1 MRGLSHV
8 VTDET
13 NFPRNGRRKAE
24 LGLTILA
31 VAWATLCIAAML
43 AVGEGIRQGVLK
55 TAQNGNGNLIYLTGG
70 MATVDHGAFHQGKF
84 LTLKMDDSEVV
95 RALPDVKSVAPT
107 AKWKER
113 ITVGDRSSWQEPLA
127 VTSEFQSMTNLV
139 PMAGGRWLN
148 PLDQKE
154 TRKVVVL
161 GYELAADLFNPNEDF
176 SWFATVTLQVN
187 PVGKKVKI
195 GNEEFIV
202 VGVLEKNSAQIEL
215 GDLINYSS
223 FVPLATWKRFHVN
236 GEIGGINVQPQAD
249 VDREALAKT
258 IRQVIARK
266 HGASVSDE
274 QVVQV
279 DDMFLKQ
286 KSMQQFLIGLQ
297 SFLGIIGFVTLA
309 VAGVGIANVMYATV
323 KRSTRDI
330 GVRMAVGATP
340 TAIRMHYLVQSLLT
354 MMMGGAFGL
363 AVTYALVSAISSIP
377 LEGNAF
383 YEQLGKPVPELSWVV
398 VAIVILTLVI
408 IGVAS
413 AWLPANRAAKVSPL
427 EALQS
432 E

>member
-1 MRGLSHV
+1 MLLPMRQIFQ
-8 VTDET
+8 EMA
-13 NFPRNGRRKAE
+13 AE
-24 LGLTILA
+24 KLRLGLTILA

-176 SWFATVTLQVN
+176 SWFATATLQVN

-195 GNEEFIV
+195 GNEEFTV

>member
-1 MRGLSHV
+1 MLLPMRQIFQ
-8 VTDET
+8 EMA
-13 NFPRNGRRKAE
+13 AE
-24 LGLTILA
+24 KLRLGLTILA

-84 LTLKMDDSEVV
+84 LTLKMDDSEIV

-187 PVGKKVKI
+187 PVGQKVKI
-195 GNEEFIV
+195 GNEEFTV

-236 GEIGGINVQPQAD
+236 GEIGGINVQPQAN

-274 QVVQV
+274 QIVQV

-354 MMMGGAFGL
+354 MMMGGALGL
-363 AVTYALVSAISSIP
+363 GVTYALVSAISSIP

>member
-1 MRGLSHV
+1 MLLPMRQIFQ
-8 VTDET
+8 EMA
-13 NFPRNGRRKAE
+13 AE
-24 LGLTILA
+24 KLRLGLTILA

-148 PLDQKE
+148 SLDQKE

-195 GNEEFIV
+195 GNEEFTV

-236 GEIGGINVQPQAD
+236 GEIGGINVQPQAN

>member
-1 MRGLSHV
+1 MLLPMRQIFQ
-8 VTDET
+8 EMA
-13 NFPRNGRRKAE
+13 AE
-24 LGLTILA
+24 KLRLGLTILA

-95 RALPDVKSVAPT
+95 RTLPDVKSVAPT

-195 GNEEFIV
+195 GNEEFTV

-215 GDLINYSS
+215 RDLINYSS

-279 DDMFLKQ
+279 DDMYLKQ

-354 MMMGGAFGL
+354 MMMGGALGL
-363 AVTYALVSAISSIP
+363 GVTYALVSAISSIP

>member
-1 MRGLSHV
+1 MLLPMRQIFQ
-8 VTDET
+8 EMA
-13 NFPRNGRRKAE
+13 AE
-24 LGLTILA
+24 KLRLGLTILA

-84 LTLKMDDSEVV
+84 LTLKMDDSEIV

-187 PVGKKVKI
+187 PVGQKVKI
-195 GNEEFIV
+195 GNEEFTV
-202 VGVLEKNSAQIEL
+202 VGVLEKNSAQIEQ

-354 MMMGGAFGL
+354 MMMGGALGL
-363 AVTYALVSAISSIP
+363 GVTYALVSAISSIP

>member
-1 MRGLSHV
+1 MLLPMRQIFQ
-8 VTDET
+8 EMA
-13 NFPRNGRRKAE
+13 AE
-24 LGLTILA
+24 KLRLGLTILA

-84 LTLKMDDSEVV
+84 LTLKMDDSEIV

-187 PVGKKVKI
+187 PVGQKVKI
-195 GNEEFIV
+195 GNEEFTV
-202 VGVLEKNSAQIEL
+202 VGVLEKNSAQIEQ

-274 QVVQV
+274 QIVQV

-354 MMMGGAFGL
+354 MMMGGALGL
-363 AVTYALVSAISSIP
+363 GVTYALVSAISSIP

>member
-1 MRGLSHV
+1 MLLPMRQIFQEMS
-8 VTDET
+8 
-13 NFPRNGRRKAE
+13 AE
-24 LGLTILA
+24 KLRLGLTILA

-70 MATVDHGAFHQGKF
+70 IATVDHGAFHQGKF
-84 LTLKMDDSEVV
+84 LMLKIDDAKVIK
-95 RALPDVKSVAPT
+95 ALPEVTSVAPS
-107 AKWKER
+107 AKWNEN
-113 ITVGDRSSWQEPLA
+113 ITAGNRGSWQKPLA
-127 VTSEFQSMTNLV
+127 VPTDYASMTNLK
-139 PMAGGRWLN
+139 PLHGGRWLN
-148 PLDQKE
+148 PLDQKQM
-154 TRKVVVL
+154 RKVVVL
-161 GYELAADLFNPNEDF
+161 GYSLAADLFNPVDDF
-176 SWFATVTLQVN
+176 NWFAAVTLQAD

-195 GNEEFIV
+195 GSEEFTV
-202 VGVLEKNSAQIEL
+202 VGVLAKNSGRVEQ
-215 GDLINYSS
+215 GNDINYSS
-223 FVPLATWKRFHVN
+223 FVPLATWQRFHTN
-236 GEIGGINVQPQAD
+236 GDIGSINVEPKSET
-249 VDREALAKT
+249 DRNRLAET

-266 HGASVSDE
+266 HGASVRDE

-279 DDMFLKQ
+279 EDMFMKQ

-309 VAGVGIANVMYATV
+309 VAGVGISNVMYATV

-340 TAIRMHYLVQSLLT
+340 TAIRLHYLVQSLMT
-354 MMMGGAFGL
+354 MMMGGALGL
-363 AVTYALVSAISSIP
+363 GVTYSLISAISAIN
-377 LEGNAF
+377 LEGNVF
-383 YEQLGKPVPELSWVV
+383 YEDLGKPVPELSWTV
-398 VAIVILTLVI
+398 VAIVISTLVF

>member
-1 MRGLSHV
+1 MLLPMRQIFQ
-8 VTDET
+8 EMA
-13 NFPRNGRRKAE
+13 AE
-24 LGLTILA
+24 KLRLGLTILA

-70 MATVDHGAFHQGKF
+70 MATVEHGAFHQGKF

-187 PVGKKVKI
+187 PVGQKVKI
-195 GNEEFIV
+195 GNEEFTV
-202 VGVLEKNSAQIEL
+202 VGVLEKNSAQIEQ

-354 MMMGGAFGL
+354 MMMGGALGL

>member
-1 MRGLSHV
+1 MLLPMRQIFQ
-8 VTDET
+8 EMA
-13 NFPRNGRRKAE
+13 AE
-24 LGLTILA
+24 KLRLGLTILA

-195 GNEEFIV
+195 GNEEFTV

-297 SFLGIIGFVTLA
+297 SFLGIIGFATLA

-354 MMMGGAFGL
+354 MMMGGALGL
-363 AVTYALVSAISSIP
+363 GVTYALVSAIRSIP

>member
-1 MRGLSHV
+1 MLLPMRQIFQ
-8 VTDET
+8 EMA
-13 NFPRNGRRKAE
+13 AE
-24 LGLTILA
+24 KLRLGLTILA

-84 LTLKMDDSEVV
+84 LTLKMDDSEIV

-187 PVGKKVKI
+187 PVGQKVKI
-195 GNEEFIV
+195 GNEQFTV

-354 MMMGGAFGL
+354 MMMGGALGL
-363 AVTYALVSAISSIP
+363 GVTYALVSAISSIP

>member
-1 MRGLSHV
+1 MLLPMRQIFQ
-8 VTDET
+8 EMA
-13 NFPRNGRRKAE
+13 AE
-24 LGLTILA
+24 KLRLGLTILA

-154 TRKVVVL
+154 TRKVVVM

-195 GNEEFIV
+195 GNEEFTV
-202 VGVLEKNSAQIEL
+202 VGVLEKNSAQIEQ

-354 MMMGGAFGL
+354 MMMGGALGL

>member
-1 MRGLSHV
+1 MLLPMRQIFQ
-8 VTDET
+8 EMA
-13 NFPRNGRRKAE
+13 AE
-24 LGLTILA
+24 KLRLVLTILA

-84 LTLKMDDSEVV
+84 LTLKMDDSEIV

-113 ITVGDRSSWQEPLA
+113 ITVGDRNSWQEPLA

-195 GNEEFIV
+195 GNEEFTV

-354 MMMGGAFGL
+354 MMMGGALGL

>member
-1 MRGLSHV
+1 MLLPMRQIFQ
-8 VTDET
+8 EMA
-13 NFPRNGRRKAE
+13 AE
-24 LGLTILA
+24 KLRLGLTILA

-84 LTLKMDDSEVV
+84 LTLKMDDLEIV

-176 SWFATVTLQVN
+176 SWFATVTLQLN

-195 GNEEFIV
+195 GNEEFTV

-354 MMMGGAFGL
+354 MMMGGALGL
-363 AVTYALVSAISSIP
+363 GVTYALVSAISSIP

>member
-1 MRGLSHV
+1 MLLPMRQIFQ
-8 VTDET
+8 EMA
-13 NFPRNGRRKAE
+13 AE
-24 LGLTILA
+24 KLRLGLTILA

-84 LTLKMDDSEVV
+84 LTLKMEDSEVV

-113 ITVGDRSSWQEPLA
+113 ITVGDRNSWQEPLA

-161 GYELAADLFNPNEDF
+161 GYELAADLFHPNEDF

-195 GNEEFIV
+195 GNEEFTV

-274 QVVQV
+274 QIVQV

-354 MMMGGAFGL
+354 MMMGGALGL

>member
-1 MRGLSHV
+1 MLLPMRQIFQ
-8 VTDET
+8 EMA
-13 NFPRNGRRKAE
+13 AE
-24 LGLTILA
+24 KLRLGLTILA

-176 SWFATVTLQVN
+176 SWFATVTLQLN

-195 GNEEFIV
+195 GNEEFTV

-266 HGASVSDE
+266 HRASVSDE

-354 MMMGGAFGL
+354 MMVGGALGL
-363 AVTYALVSAISSIP
+363 GVTYALVSAISSIP

>member
-1 MRGLSHV
+1 MLLPMRQIFQ
-8 VTDET
+8 EMA
-13 NFPRNGRRKAE
+13 AE
-24 LGLTILA
+24 KLRLGLTILA

-195 GNEEFIV
+195 GNEEFTV

-236 GEIGGINVQPQAD
+236 GEIGGINVQPQAN

-266 HGASVSDE
+266 HGASISDE

>member
-1 MRGLSHV
+1 MLLPMRQIFQ
-8 VTDET
+8 EMA
-13 NFPRNGRRKAE
+13 AE
-24 LGLTILA
+24 KLRLGLTILA

-195 GNEEFIV
+195 GNEEFTV

-236 GEIGGINVQPQAD
+236 GEIGGINVQPQAN

>member
-1 MRGLSHV
+1 MLLPMRQIFQ
-8 VTDET
+8 EMA
-13 NFPRNGRRKAE
+13 AE
-24 LGLTILA
+24 KLRLGLTILA

-84 LTLKMDDSEVV
+84 LTLKMDDSEIV

-187 PVGKKVKI
+187 PVGQKVKI
-195 GNEEFIV
+195 GNEEFTV
-202 VGVLEKNSAQIEL
+202 VGVLEKNSAQIEQ

-236 GEIGGINVQPQAD
+236 GEIAGINVQPQAD

-274 QVVQV
+274 QIVQV

-354 MMMGGAFGL
+354 MMMGGALGL
-363 AVTYALVSAISSIP
+363 GVTYALVSAISSIP

>member
-1 MRGLSHV
+1 MLLPMRQIFQ
-8 VTDET
+8 EMA
-13 NFPRNGRRKAE
+13 AE
-24 LGLTILA
+24 KLRLGLTILA

-176 SWFATVTLQVN
+176 SWFATVTLQLN

-195 GNEEFIV
+195 GNEEFTV
-202 VGVLEKNSAQIEL
+202 VGVLEKNSAQIEQ
-215 GDLINYSS
+215 GELINYSS

-354 MMMGGAFGL
+354 MMMGGALGL

>member
-1 MRGLSHV
+1 MLLPMRQIFQ
-8 VTDET
+8 EMA
-13 NFPRNGRRKAE
+13 AE
-24 LGLTILA
+24 KLRLGLTILA

-55 TAQNGNGNLIYLTGG
+55 TAQNGNGNVIYLTGG

-161 GYELAADLFNPNEDF
+161 GYELAADLFNPDEDF

-195 GNEEFIV
+195 GNEEFTV

-249 VDREALAKT
+249 VDREALAKA

-354 MMMGGAFGL
+354 MMMGGALGL

>member
-1 MRGLSHV
+1 MLLPMRQIFQ
-8 VTDET
+8 EMA
-13 NFPRNGRRKAE
+13 AE
-24 LGLTILA
+24 KLRLGLTILA

-70 MATVDHGAFHQGKF
+70 MAIVDHGAFHQGKF
-84 LTLKMDDSEVV
+84 LTLKMDDSEIV

-187 PVGKKVKI
+187 PVGQKVKI
-195 GNEEFIV
+195 GNEEFTV

-274 QVVQV
+274 QIVQV

-354 MMMGGAFGL
+354 MMMGGALGL

>member
-1 MRGLSHV
+1 MLLPMRQIFQ
-8 VTDET
+8 EMA
-13 NFPRNGRRKAE
+13 AE
-24 LGLTILA
+24 KLRLGLTILA

-195 GNEEFIV
+195 GNEEFTV
-202 VGVLEKNSAQIEL
+202 VGVLEKNSAQIEQ

-340 TAIRMHYLVQSLLT
+340 RAIRMHYLVQSLLT
-354 MMMGGAFGL
+354 MMMGGALGL
-363 AVTYALVSAISSIP
+363 GVTYALVSAIRSIP

>member
-1 MRGLSHV
+1 MLLPMRQIFQ
-8 VTDET
+8 EMA
-13 NFPRNGRRKAE
+13 AE
-24 LGLTILA
+24 KLRLGLTILA

-113 ITVGDRSSWQEPLA
+113 ITVGDRNSWQEPLA

-187 PVGKKVKI
+187 PVGQKVKI
-195 GNEEFIV
+195 GNEEFTV

>member
-1 MRGLSHV
+1 MLLPMRQIFQ
-8 VTDET
+8 EMA
-13 NFPRNGRRKAE
+13 AE
-24 LGLTILA
+24 KLRLGLTILA

-113 ITVGDRSSWQEPLA
+113 ITVGDRNSWQEPLA

-154 TRKVVVL
+154 MRKVVVL

-195 GNEEFIV
+195 GNEEFTV

-330 GVRMAVGATP
+330 GVRIAVGATP

-354 MMMGGAFGL
+354 MMMGGALGL
-363 AVTYALVSAISSIP
+363 GVTYALVSAISSIP

>member
-1 MRGLSHV
+1 MLLPMRQIFQ
-8 VTDET
+8 EMA
-13 NFPRNGRRKAE
+13 AE
-24 LGLTILA
+24 KQRLGLTILA

-176 SWFATVTLQVN
+176 SWFATVTLQLN

-195 GNEEFIV
+195 GNEEFTV

-354 MMMGGAFGL
+354 MMMGGALGL
-363 AVTYALVSAISSIP
+363 GVTYALVSAISSIP

>member
-1 MRGLSHV
+1 MLLPMRQIFQ
-8 VTDET
+8 EMA
-13 NFPRNGRRKAE
+13 AE
-24 LGLTILA
+24 KLRLGLTILA
-31 VAWATLCIAAML
+31 VAWATLCITAML

-84 LTLKMDDSEVV
+84 LTLKMDDSEIV

-187 PVGKKVKI
+187 PVGQKVKI
-195 GNEEFIV
+195 GNEEFTV

-274 QVVQV
+274 QIVQV

-354 MMMGGAFGL
+354 MMMGGALGL
-363 AVTYALVSAISSIP
+363 GVTYALVSAISSIP

>member
-1 MRGLSHV
+1 MLLPMRQIFQ
-8 VTDET
+8 EMA
-13 NFPRNGRRKAE
+13 AE
-24 LGLTILA
+24 KLRLGLTILA

-127 VTSEFQSMTNLV
+127 VTSEFQSMANLV

-195 GNEEFIV
+195 GNEEFTV

-354 MMMGGAFGL
+354 MMMGGALGL
-363 AVTYALVSAISSIP
+363 GVTYALVSAISSIP

>member
-1 MRGLSHV
+1 MLLPMRQIFQ
-8 VTDET
+8 EMA
-13 NFPRNGRRKAE
+13 AE
-24 LGLTILA
+24 KLRLGLTILA

-84 LTLKMDDSEVV
+84 LTLKMDDSEIV

-127 VTSEFQSMTNLV
+127 VTSEFQSMTNSV

-187 PVGKKVKI
+187 PVGQKVKI
-195 GNEEFIV
+195 GNEEFTV
-202 VGVLEKNSAQIEL
+202 VGVLEKNSAQIEQ

-354 MMMGGAFGL
+354 MMMGGALGL
-363 AVTYALVSAISSIP
+363 GVTYALVSAISSIP

>member
-1 MRGLSHV
+1 MLLPMRQIFQ
-8 VTDET
+8 EMA
-13 NFPRNGRRKAE
+13 AE
-24 LGLTILA
+24 KLRLGLTILA

-195 GNEEFIV
+195 GNEEFTV

-236 GEIGGINVQPQAD
+236 GEIGGINVQPQAN
-249 VDREALAKT
+249 VDREGLAKT

-274 QVVQV
+274 QIVQV

-354 MMMGGAFGL
+354 MMMGGALGL
-363 AVTYALVSAISSIP
+363 GVTYALVSAISSIP

>member
-1 MRGLSHV
+1 MLLPMRQIFQ
-8 VTDET
+8 EMA
-13 NFPRNGRRKAE
+13 AE
-24 LGLTILA
+24 KLRLGLTILA

-55 TAQNGNGNLIYLTGG
+55 TAQNGNGNLIYLIGG

-84 LTLKMDDSEVV
+84 LTLKMDDSEIV

-139 PMAGGRWLN
+139 PMVGGRWLN

-195 GNEEFIV
+195 GNEEFTV

-236 GEIGGINVQPQAD
+236 GEIGGINVQPEAD

-274 QVVQV
+274 QIVQV

-354 MMMGGAFGL
+354 MMMGGALGL

-383 YEQLGKPVPELSWVV
+383 YEQLGKPVPELSWIV

>member
-1 MRGLSHV
+1 MLLPMRQIFQ
-8 VTDET
+8 EMA
-13 NFPRNGRRKAE
+13 AE
-24 LGLTILA
+24 KLRLGLTILA

-107 AKWKER
+107 TKWKER

-187 PVGKKVKI
+187 PVGQKVKI
-195 GNEEFIV
+195 GNEEFTV
-202 VGVLEKNSAQIEL
+202 VGVLEKNSAQIEQ

-354 MMMGGAFGL
+354 MMMGGALGL
-363 AVTYALVSAISSIP
+363 GVTYALVSAISSIP

>member
-1 MRGLSHV
+1 MLLPMRQIFQ
-8 VTDET
+8 EMA
-13 NFPRNGRRKAE
+13 AE
-24 LGLTILA
+24 KLRLGLTILA

-84 LTLKMDDSEVV
+84 LTLKMDDSEIV

-161 GYELAADLFNPNEDF
+161 GYELAVDLFNPNEDF
-176 SWFATVTLQVN
+176 SWFATVTLQLN

-195 GNEEFIV
+195 GNEEFTV

-354 MMMGGAFGL
+354 MMMGGALGL
-363 AVTYALVSAISSIP
+363 GVTYALVSAISSIP

>member
-1 MRGLSHV
+1 MLLPMRQIFQ
-8 VTDET
+8 EMA
-13 NFPRNGRRKAE
+13 AE
-24 LGLTILA
+24 KLRLGLTILA

-55 TAQNGNGNLIYLTGG
+55 TAQNGNGNLTYLTGG

-195 GNEEFIV
+195 GNEEFTV

>member
-1 MRGLSHV
+1 MLLPMRQIFQ
-8 VTDET
+8 EMA
-13 NFPRNGRRKAE
+13 AE
-24 LGLTILA
+24 KLRLGLTILA

-95 RALPDVKSVAPT
+95 RALPDVKSVAPA

-176 SWFATVTLQVN
+176 SWFVTVTLQVN
-187 PVGKKVKI
+187 PVGQKVKI
-195 GNEEFIV
+195 GNEEFTV
-202 VGVLEKNSAQIEL
+202 VGVLEKNSAQIEQ

-249 VDREALAKT
+249 ADREALAKT

-354 MMMGGAFGL
+354 MMMGGALGL

>member
-1 MRGLSHV
+1 MLLPMRQIFQ
-8 VTDET
+8 EMA
-13 NFPRNGRRKAE
+13 AE
-24 LGLTILA
+24 KLRLGLTILA

-187 PVGKKVKI
+187 PVGQKVKI
-195 GNEEFIV
+195 GNEEFTV
-202 VGVLEKNSAQIEL
+202 VGVLEKNSAQIEQ

-274 QVVQV
+274 QIVQV

-354 MMMGGAFGL
+354 MMMGGALGL
-363 AVTYALVSAISSIP
+363 GVTYALVSAISSIP

>member
-1 MRGLSHV
+1 MLLPMRQILQ
-8 VTDET
+8 EMA
-13 NFPRNGRRKAE
+13 AE
-24 LGLTILA
+24 KLRLGLTILA

-84 LTLKMDDSEVV
+84 LTLKMDDSEIV

-187 PVGKKVKI
+187 PVGQKVQI
-195 GNEEFIV
+195 GNEEFTV

-258 IRQVIARK
+258 IRQVIVRK

-297 SFLGIIGFVTLA
+297 SFLGIIGFVTLV

-354 MMMGGAFGL
+354 MMMGGALGL